1 MLTRLLNTLF
11 LALSTRPVMILTGL
25 LLLGVTFILGIEQW
39 HFAVQYW
46 GIHPDDHTIEEIE
59 EAIDGLGL
67 VYVAI
72 GVYLEERETLRHL
85 AHRHTDHH
93 SEESP
98 REQYLN
104 EVAHQNGMGL
114 LLMGLFMEVAM
125 LALKLPDRIVYTH
138 GLEAHCVAAC
148 IVMSGICV
156 IILIDFLKDYAK
168 TYVGTIGG

>member
-1 MLTRLLNTLF
+1 MLTRLLNNLF

-25 LLLGVTFILGIEQW
+25 LLVLITCVLGLEQW
-39 HFAVQYW
+39 HFVVQYW
-46 GIHPDDHTIEEIE
+46 GIHPDEHTIEEIE

-85 AHRHTDHH
+85 AHRHTHH
-93 SEESP
+93 DEAESP
-98 REQYLN
+98 REVYLN

-148 IVMSGICV
+148 IVMSVICV
-156 IILIDFLKDYAK
+156 FILADFLKDYIK
-168 TYVGTIGG
+168 TYFGIIGD